1 MEIEYEKK
9 IHHADVPTEVI
20 IHYIVKDYQRMFLT
34 YGELERRAEKA
45 EAKIAEMKE
54 RHSKA
59 IETRD
64 KEIKELKKEIV
75 SQDRAK
81 QLEKELGQ
89 AREQNKLLA
98 QAIASMNTG
107 INPEKLIYKSVVP
120 VDPDRLEK
128 KFGSQVN
135 DAYMK
140 ITAAEER
147 LANYQEM
154 LEEAVRQGLDTE
166 QIQPVIEKIRK
177 AFGKIDSA
185 VKHIEN
191 FYKLANSEAL
201 T

>member
-107 INPEKLIYKSVVP
+107 INPEKLMYKSVVP
-120 VDPDRLEK
+120 VDPDR
-128 KFGSQVN
+128 
-135 DAYMK
+135 
-140 ITAAEER
+140 
-147 LANYQEM
+147 
-154 LEEAVRQGLDTE
+154 
-166 QIQPVIEKIRK
+166 RK
-177 AFGKIDSA
+177 RNL
-185 VKHIEN
+185 V
-191 FYKLANSEAL
+191 LR
-201 T
+201 

>member
-107 INPEKLIYKSVVP
+107 INPEKLMYKSVVP

-135 DAYMK
+135 DAYVK

-166 QIQPVIEKIRK
+166 QIQTVIEKIHK

>member
-1 MEIEYEKK
+1 MEFEYHNRKPQE
-9 IHHADVPTEVI
+9 DVPVELI

-34 YGELERRAEKA
+34 YGEMEHRAEKA

-75 SQDRAK
+75 SQERAK

-107 INPEKLIYKSVVP
+107 INPEKLMCKSVVP
-120 VDPDRLEK
+120 LNPDKLEK

-135 DAYMK
+135 DAYVK

-154 LEEAVRQGLDTE
+154 LEEAVRQGVDTE
-166 QIQPVIEKIRK
+166 QIQTVIDKIHK

>member
-75 SQDRAK
+75 SQ
-81 QLEKELGQ
+81 LEKELGQ

-107 INPEKLIYKSVVP
+107 INPEKLMYKSVVP

-135 DAYMK
+135 DAYVK

-166 QIQPVIEKIRK
+166 QIQTVIEKIRK